1 MNIDAA
7 LARLD
12 ALADDRGRAHA
23 ERTLAG
29 SGLRALGIGLTA
41 LRKLGKEL
49 GRDHELAAA
58 LWAQPLYEAR
68 VLALLVEDPRRLS
81 RAQAE
86 AQVEQVGAGQL
97 AHVFASCDA
106 ALAKTPFA
114 RELAEEWTQ
123 ADHPLRRACGWGLVY
138 ELSKDRTKKAPEDAA
153 FEAWIRRID
162 QTRHEA
168 APDLRLAMATAL
180 MGIGKRDARLNALA
194 LAVARAM
201 GPVDWDPTGACEPFD
216 AVKHLDNDRLRA
228 ALGLSA

>member
-1 MNIDAA
+1 MNAQEV

-12 ALADDRGRAHA
+12 ALADGRGQAHA
-23 ERTLAG
+23 ERILAG
-29 SGLRALGIGLTA
+29 SGLRVLGVGLTA

-58 LWAQPLYEAR
+58 LWRLPVYEAR
-68 VLALLVEDPRRLS
+68 VLALIVEDPKRLS

-86 AQVEQVGAGQL
+86 AQVEQVGVGQL

-114 RELAEEWTQ
+114 RELADEWTLSP
-123 ADHPLRRACGWGLVY
+123 DPLRRACGWGLVY
-138 ELSKDRTKKAPEDAA
+138 ELSKDRTKKAPEDAI
-153 FEAWIRRID
+153 FETWTGRID
-162 QTRHEA
+162 RDRHDA
-168 APDLRLAMATAL
+168 TPGLRLAMATAL
-180 MGIGKRDARLNALA
+180 MGIGKRNARLNALA

-228 ALGLSA
+228 VLGLDG